1 MKYFDRLVVI
11 AAVGIAAA
19 SALPLLADFWWVF
32 ELFCH
37 FRVQYLVLLTIIA
50 TLLASRRRWRW
61 AAALLPF
68 AAISALPIYSAWP
81 AEERAADP
89 ADQVTVM
96 NVNVN
101 AANGNFDS
109 LLNLV
114 EQE

>member
-1 MKYFDRLVVI
+1 MKFFDRLVVI

-19 SALPLLADFWWVF
+19 NALPLLANFWWLF

-68 AAISALPIYSAWP
+68 AAISALPIYSA
-81 AEERAADP
+81 
-89 ADQVTVM
+89 
-96 NVNVN
+96 
-101 AANGNFDS
+101 
-109 LLNLV
+109 
-114 EQE
+114 